1 MDDAQPTVIV
11 LGDNELARGVARLV
25 EFLGRPVIALHA
37 DALEAL
43 AGRPP
48 LAGDAV
54 VVCDHDAPYADAV
67 LRVALPSP
75 ASFVGMVAS
84 RRRAP
89 AVMRQLLDGGMS
101 EEVVARLHAPCGLD
115 IGSRGPAEIALSV
128 VAEIVAVS
136 RGRDSAGMQSS
147 VADARASDGV
157 APPHC

>member
-25 EFLGRPVIALHA
+25 DFLGRPVRPLHT
-37 DALEAL
+37 DALDGLVAS
-43 AGRPP
+43 PP
-48 LAGDAV
+48 GEGDAV
-54 VVCDHDAPYADAV
+54 VVCDHDAPYVDAV
-67 LRVALPSP
+67 LRLALDSP

-89 AVMRQLLDGGMS
+89 AVMRQLLDGGLP
-101 EEVVARLHAPCGLD
+101 EERVARLHAPCGLD

-128 VAEIVAVS
+128 VAEIVAVA
-136 RGRDSAGMQSS
+136 RGRDGSGMQSS
-147 VADARASDGV
+147 VAEARASDGV